1 MGRIRNEEYVKAGRK
16 KIQEASVYGLSMAEM
31 IHYRTRAY
39 TEELPDLALADI
51 FYLGVEAGYRMA
63 SNRPQRES
71 YEMGYQDGIKAA
83 KNRR

>member
-1 MGRIRNEEYVKAGRK
+1 MGRIRNDAYIQAGRK
-16 KIQEASVYGLSMAEM
+16 KIHTSSVYGLSMDEM
-31 IHYRTRAY
+31 ERFREKALKDDI
-39 TEELPDLALADI
+39 PDLAIADA